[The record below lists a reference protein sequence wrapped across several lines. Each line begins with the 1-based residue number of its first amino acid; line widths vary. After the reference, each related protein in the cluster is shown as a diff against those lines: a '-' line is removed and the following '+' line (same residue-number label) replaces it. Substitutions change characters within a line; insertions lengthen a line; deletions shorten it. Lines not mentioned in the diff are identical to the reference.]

1 MTIGVILPGTVDDK
15 VCLGDVPPAQTMLF
29 SDGSALAI
37 VALRSMSAGREDGMP
52 QFLGTLCIVLLCR
65 NGIRQ
70 HDVGNIIMLVI
81 VLIDHFFLPLFM
93 IVSPTGQWLLT
104 EQIHRQK

>member
-1 MTIGVILPGTVDDK
+1 MTIGVILPGTIDDK

-29 SDGSALAI
+29 SDGCALAI

-65 NGIRQ
+65 NGICQ

-81 VLIDHFFLPLFM
+81 VLIYHFFLPLFM
-93 IVSPTGQWLLT
+93 IVSPTGQ
-104 EQIHRQK
+104 